1 VVIWVE
7 RSSRWGMKEVS
18 RDLGDVDESNSEEG
32 EWLGAVIV
40 HVVEAAG
47 LEVNRGGPVDN
58 GLKLVHSKVR
68 LLIGA
73 LPMLFRWS
81 KWPLLEF
88 IWSKLRLRKRFGDKR
103 LGDTWPRFVLGSE
116 SPKLGKCGG
125 LESFSKAA
133 KERKREYLRGLTKP
147 TSDLHDPR

>member
-1 VVIWVE
+1 
-7 RSSRWGMKEVS
+7 MNEVS
-18 RDLGDVDESNSEEG
+18 FDLGDVDESNNDDG

-47 LEVNRGGPVDN
+47 LEVNKGGPDDR

-81 KWPLLEF
+81 RCPLLEF
-88 IWSKLRLRKRFGDKR
+88 IWSKLRFKKR
-103 LGDTWPRFVLGSE
+103 LGDSRLGETCPRFVLGSE
-116 SPKLGKCGG
+116 SEKLDMCGG
-125 LESFSKAA
+125 LESVSKAA
-133 KERKREYLRGLTKP
+133 IEKI
-147 TSDLHDPR
+147 S